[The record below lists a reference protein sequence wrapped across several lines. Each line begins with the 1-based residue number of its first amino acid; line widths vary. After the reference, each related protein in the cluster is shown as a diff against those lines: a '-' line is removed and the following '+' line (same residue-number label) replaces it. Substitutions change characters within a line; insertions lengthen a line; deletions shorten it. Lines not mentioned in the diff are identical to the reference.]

1 MRREED
7 DFTVWRSR
15 KENQASPFPHVYPD
29 MPPRFRRCRRFT
41 RTLFLLEW
49 ASLLTL
55 IAGLL
60 LEGVVILFRGIEKPM
75 GDREALAAGL
85 MLLVLLPL
93 WFLIRWLRHTPRWF
107 WHCPFCRQ
115 PLPYYAPDGRHE
127 EMWEKECYYTL
138 CHLRIGYVQTKLCP
152 LVIPSECPWCRRKFF
167 AIQGGSL
174 DWDQERL

>member
-1 MRREED
+1 MKQEED
-7 DFTVWRSR
+7 DFAAWRSR
-15 KENQASPFPHVYPD
+15 KENQVSPFPHVYPD

-60 LEGVVILFRGIEKPM
+60 LEGVVILFRGIETPM

-93 WFLIRWLRHTPRWF
+93 YFLTRWLRHTPRWF
-107 WHCPFCRQ
+107 WHCPCCRQ
-115 PLPYYAPDGRHE
+115 SFPYYAPDGRHE
-127 EMWEKECYYTL
+127 EMREKECYHTFR
-138 CHLRIGYVQTKLCP
+138 HLRIGYVKTKFCP
-152 LVIPSECPWCRRKFF
+152 LVIPSECPRCRRKFF
-167 AIQGGSL
+167 AIEKAFPDL
-174 DWDQERL
+174 D